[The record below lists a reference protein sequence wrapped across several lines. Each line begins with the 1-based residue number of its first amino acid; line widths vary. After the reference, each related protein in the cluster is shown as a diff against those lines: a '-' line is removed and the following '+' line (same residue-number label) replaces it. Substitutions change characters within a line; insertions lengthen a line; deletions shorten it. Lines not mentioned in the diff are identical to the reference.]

1 MAREELERL
10 EQSGEP
16 ITKLAGA
23 KRVEY
28 YPS

>member
-1 MAREELERL
+1 MALEELERVKR
-10 EQSGEP
+10 SGEP

>member
-10 EQSGEP
+10 EQAGEP
-16 ITKLAGA
+16 ITKLDGVE
-23 KRVEY
+23 RVGY

>member
-1 MAREELERL
+1 MAREESERL
-10 EQSGEP
+10 KRTGEA